1 MSAIAGIYD
10 TDRQEAAW
18 NDGKTMMQALD
29 KYPADD
35 VQTWHSRS
43 LFLGCHAQ
51 WITPES
57 VREQLPRYEECLKLA
72 ITADAII
79 DNREELFQRLQ
90 IEPSRRHT
98 TTDSELILLA
108 YAQWGESAT
117 RYLVGD
123 FAFVIWDEQ
132 RELLFGARDY
142 FGNRSLYYVRDHARF
157 AFCTTIEPLLSL
169 SNVQKGLNESWLSEF
184 LTIPYLIDTTD
195 LFATAYKDINQIP
208 AAHSFT
214 VEGGQLRIARY
225 GSIAAADR
233 LHLQTNEEYEEAF
246 REVFGQAV
254 GSMLRTRGQVGATL
268 SGGLDSGAV
277 VSFAA
282 KALEAKQAKLH
293 TYSYVPE
300 KSFVDWTARSRV
312 ADETPFV
319 KATVEH
325 VGNIEDGYLDLPGRD
340 PFTEVDEWLDLLGMP
355 YKNFEN
361 SFWIKGIYERAA
373 KQGVGVLLTG
383 ARGNQTISWGS
394 AVSYYV
400 HQLRRLRWI
409 YVYRELKPF
418 SRQIGIR
425 RKQLISRIGEQAFP
439 ILSASKSSSF
449 IPYVPS
455 LIHPEF
461 ARKTGVFD
469 KLHNRDVGLKAA
481 SVTVLNDR
489 ENYFENLPLFNM
501 QGAVGT
507 KLSLTY
513 SLWERDPTCDLRVVR
528 FCMSLPLEQYVQD
541 GIGRSLIRRATAGYL
556 PDKVRMNQRI
566 RGVQG
571 ADWLHR
577 MLPYWKDLRLELL
590 RLCKDSAVSELLH
603 VANIQEAMDRMGE
616 SPSPEQAFTSD
627 ARYLMRSLVTY
638 RFLKRVL

>member
-1 MSAIAGIYD
+1 MSAIAGVYD
-10 TDRQEAAW
+10 ADRQEAAW

-35 VQTWHSRS
+35 VHTWRSGS

-57 VREQLPRYEECLKLA
+57 VREQLPRYEERLKLA

-90 IEPSRRHT
+90 IEPSRRYT
-98 TTDSELILLA
+98 MTDSELILLA
-108 YAQWGESAT
+108 YAQWGEAAPG
-117 RYLVGD
+117 YLVGD

-132 RELLFGARDY
+132 RERLFGARDY
-142 FGNRSLYYVRDHARF
+142 FGNRSLYYVWDHARF
-157 AFCTTIEPLLSL
+157 AFCTTLEPLLSL
-169 SNVQKGLNESWLSEF
+169 PNVKKTLNESWLSEF
-184 LTIPYLIDTTD
+184 LTIPHLFDTTD
-195 LFATAYKDINQIP
+195 LFATAYKDVHQIP

-214 VEGGQLRIARY
+214 MEGGQLRISRY
-225 GSIAAADR
+225 GSIAAEER
-233 LHLQTNEEYEEAF
+233 LHFQTNEEYEEAF

-254 GSMLRTRGQVGATL
+254 GSMLRTRGQIGATL

-277 VSFAA
+277 VGFAA
-282 KALEAKQAKLH
+282 KALEAQQTKLH

-325 VGNIEDGYLDLPGRD
+325 VGNINDEYLDLPGRD

-409 YVYRELKPF
+409 YVYRELKQF
-418 SRQIGIR
+418 SRQIGMG

-439 ILSASKSSSF
+439 ILSIGKSSEF
-449 IPYVPS
+449 IPFVPS

-577 MLPYWKDLRLELL
+577 MLPYWKDLRLELH

-603 VANIQEAMDRMGE
+603 AANIQEAMDRMGE

-638 RFLKRVL
+638 RFLKKVL